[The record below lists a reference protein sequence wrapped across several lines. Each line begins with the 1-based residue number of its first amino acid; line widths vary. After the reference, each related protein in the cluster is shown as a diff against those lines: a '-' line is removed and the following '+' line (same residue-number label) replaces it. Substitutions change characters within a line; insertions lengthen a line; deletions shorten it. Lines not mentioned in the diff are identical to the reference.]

1 MSLIVHGLFPVAD
14 AYLLD
19 SLPDENRASA
29 YSGYSAVMMLM
40 QAPGSV
46 AVGALA
52 EFGLTYSGVFRGYAV
67 GVGIITV
74 AMAALARD
82 GQLPT
87 GE

>member
-1 MSLIVHGLFPVAD
+1 MSPVVHGLFPVAD

-19 SLPDENRASA
+19 SLPDESRASA
-29 YSGYSAVMMLM
+29 YSGYSAMMMLI

-52 EFGLTYSGVFRGYAV
+52 EVGLTYSGVFRAYAVAV
-67 GVGIITV
+67 GVVTV
-74 AMAALARD
+74 GMGVLAGVGR
-82 GQLPT
+82 LPT